1 MSDDICI
8 CTDCGFQW
16 PRGQHGG
23 HNCLERIKQ
32 QLKTVQRQ
40 MLSLVDR
47 PQMPN
52 DCTVFEILGK
62 KHRFGV
68 VLVGNKDEVFSVEIL
83 DLVEREFGSIERAS
97 GYELYS
103 IRNTAN
109 GLKLLN
115 LRTGV

>member
-40 MLSLVDR
+40 MQSLVDR
-47 PQMPN
+47 PHIPN
-52 DCTVFEILGK
+52 DCTVFEILANK
-62 KHRFGV
+62 KRIGL
-68 VLVGNKDEVFSVEIL
+68 VLVGNKGEVFSPEIV
-83 DLVEREFGSIERAS
+83 DLVEREFGLVDRVSA
-97 GYELYS
+97 YELYS
-103 IRNTAN
+103 VQNTAN
-109 GLKLLN
+109 GVKLLN